1 MSQLAKLLQWL
12 EVSLPCV
19 SFSTASIKATG
30 YTSTGSGLAGVSVL
44 QCATLIPRSS
54 FVRVCIHWIIMQDM
68 GIPCRVGWVST
79 GSKEFITQL

>member
-1 MSQLAKLLQWL
+1 MCLMSQLAKLLQWL

-44 QCATLIPRSS
+44 HVPRSS